1 MPPAIQTL
9 SAPFLAMIALG
20 LSACSNQASENP
32 GVVAPASSPSQTAS
46 PADVAVTAEAATA
59 DKASVAETAANVDN
73 GDCVSRLPF
82 SRGKTFCSLDEY
94 LDHLEALGAVDLPWW
109 REISPGVYE
118 HVKRMPEA
126 EREIAT
132 REELMERFGFKR

>member
-1 MPPAIQTL
+1 MTVTADTMATDETPDAET
-9 SAPFLAMIALG
+9 
-20 LSACSNQASENP
+20 
-32 GVVAPASSPSQTAS
+32 TAS
-46 PADVAVTAEAATA
+46 A
-59 DKASVAETAANVDN
+59 DN
-73 GDCVSRLPF
+73 GDCVSQLPF
-82 SRGKTFCSLDEY
+82 ARGKTFCTLDEY

>member
-1 MPPAIQTL
+1 MSPAIQML
-9 SAPFLAMIALG
+9 VAPVLAMIASG
-20 LSACSNQASENP
+20 LSACSNQATENP
-32 GVVAPASSPSQTAS
+32 GIAAPAGSSSETAS
-46 PADVAVTAEAATA
+46 TEDQTVTADTTASDEAA
-59 DKASVAETAANVDN
+59 VAEPAANSDD
-73 GDCVSRLPF
+73 GDCVSQLPF

-132 REELMERFGFKR
+132 RQELMERFGFKR